1 MKRRNFPAFLAT
13 FLVFAATATVQAK
26 DIVITHVGT
35 LTGPAGSYGTSAFT
49 GFKMGLEHLTNG
61 SMQVNGNKIVLIQ
74 KDDQGKPDLAK
85 ALVTGAYSDDKSDI
99 VVGPTLSASVL
110 ASLQVAE
117 EAKKI
122 MLVDA
127 AITDSVTGEK
137 WNRYI
142 FRTARIG
149 YQDSIGGALSWP
161 KDQDLSLGVLMMDI
175 TAFRDSLTAM
185 KEVLAQYRP
194 RIKIVHEEFL
204 PPTTTDFTAAT
215 QRLIDALKDKPGHKA
230 IAVGWIGAHPM
241 AKIMALQPQRYGI
254 EIAPGGNLLQVMQ
267 PWRNYAG
274 TTGSIYYYYGFPK
287 NKLNDWLVAEHQKRF
302 GTPPDFFTAGGMV
315 AASAVYEALK
325 KTGGDPDT
333 EKLIRAME
341 GMSFESVKGPI
352 TIRKEDHQALQDMYV
367 FRIKDP
373 KDQKGDWDF
382 LELVQTIHPADAP
395 IPILNKR

>member
-1 MKRRNFPAFLAT
+1 MKRLFIPVLLAT
-13 FLVFAATATVQAK
+13 AAAIAGTPAAQAR

-35 LTGPAGSYGTSAFT
+35 LTGPAGAYGTQAFT

-61 SMQVNGNKIVLIQ
+61 TMQVNGNKIVLIQ

-85 ALVTGAYSDDKSDI
+85 ALVTGAYADDKSDI

-110 ASLQVAE
+110 ASLTAAE

-127 AITDSVTGEK
+127 AITDSVTGDK

-149 YQDSIGGALSWP
+149 YQDSVCAALAWP
-161 KDQDLSLGVLMMDI
+161 ENQDLYLGTMMMDI
-175 TAFRDSLTAM
+175 TAFHDSLTSM
-185 KEVLAQYRP
+185 KEVLAKYRP
-194 RIKIVHEEFL
+194 RIKIAREEFL
-204 PPTTTDFTAAT
+204 PPNTTDFTAPT
-215 QRLIDALKDKPGHKA
+215 QRLIDALKDKPGQKM

-241 AKIMALQPQRYGI
+241 AKIMALQPERFGI
-254 EIAPGGNLLQVMQ
+254 GVAPGGNLLQVMQ

-274 TTGSIYYYYGFPK
+274 TTGCIYYYYGFPK

-302 GTPPDFFTAGGMV
+302 GVPPDFFTAGGMV
-315 AASAVYEALK
+315 AASAVVEALK

-333 EKLIRAME
+333 EKLIKAME
-341 GMSFESVKGPI
+341 GLTFESVKGPI
-352 TIRKEDHQALQDMYV
+352 TLRKEDHQAMQDMYV
-367 FRIKDP
+367 FRIKDR

-382 LELVQTIHPADAP
+382 LELVRTIHPAEAP
-395 IPILNKR
+395 VPILNKR